1 MNPEKDSHILD
12 EAKRAIRE
20 GDSERA
26 EQLEATV
33 GSVEMQGGEINFVKA
48 SEQMI
53 GLGAD
58 QCMVVH
64 KLPESLNFEHLTEYE
79 GYLEREARRQHAM
92 FLNENENH
100 RPYFVV
106 QFPGRPEEAYTAT
119 GFYGSVRALLMEKVR
134 SVSDKP

>member
-1 MNPEKDSHILD
+1 MKQEGDSHIFD
-12 EAKRAIRE
+12 EVKRAVRE

-26 EQLEATV
+26 EQLEATM
-33 GSVEMQGGEINFVKA
+33 GSVELRGGEINFVKA

-53 GLGAD
+53 RLGAD

-64 KLPESLNFEHLTEYE
+64 KLPENLSFDRLTEYE
-79 GYLEREARRQHAM
+79 GYLEREARRQRAM